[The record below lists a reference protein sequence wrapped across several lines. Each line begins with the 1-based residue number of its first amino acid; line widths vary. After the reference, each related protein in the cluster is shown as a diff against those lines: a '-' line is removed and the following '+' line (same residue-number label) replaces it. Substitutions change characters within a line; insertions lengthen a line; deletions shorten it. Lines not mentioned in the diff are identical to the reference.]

1 MAKEQKYGIKFPIN
15 VVSEDKTLFD
25 LNKTRAEMIKSQ
37 IMHLIFTPKGQ
48 RLRMPNYGT
57 DLIKYI
63 FEPNDSDAW
72 EAIKGEI
79 RDSVSAWI
87 DGVTLNDIQVMA
99 SESGNEIYVRIDYS
113 VKDGNYEYKNSLA
126 VEI

>member
-1 MAKEQKYGIKFPIN
+1 MA
-15 VVSEDKTLFD
+15 SEL
-25 LNKTRAEMIKSQ
+25 L
-37 IMHLIFTPKGQ
+37 HLIFTPKGQ
-48 RLRMPNYGT
+48 RLRLPNYGT